1 MTRRSKIWLVIA
13 VLFVLINAAGAVIAA
28 ARGEVRHT
36 GVHVGLLLLGA
47 YAVWLLSP
55 KWGAGAPWRIG
66 RAASPPLPRELA
78 DRLTNLE
85 QSVDAVAVEIER
97 IGEGQRYITRRFT
110 EHGPPP
116 ATNDGVAEPIER
128 KAREGAPDV
137 PHD

>member
-1 MTRRSKIWLVIA
+1 L
-13 VLFVLINAAGAVIAA
+13 LF
-28 ARGEVRHT
+28 
-36 GVHVGLLLLGA
+36 LGA
-47 YAVWLLSP
+47 YGVWWLVP
-55 KWGAGAPWRIG
+55 TRRAGAPSQVG
-66 RAASPPLPRELA
+66 QAAGPPFPREFA